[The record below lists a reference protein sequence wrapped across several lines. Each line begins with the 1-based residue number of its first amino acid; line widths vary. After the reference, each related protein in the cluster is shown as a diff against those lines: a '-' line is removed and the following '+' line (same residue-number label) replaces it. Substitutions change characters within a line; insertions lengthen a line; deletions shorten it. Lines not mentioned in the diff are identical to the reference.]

1 MKRYDIHIERVV
13 VGNGASYAK
22 TVPHENPYGGYVLY
36 ADVQSLQAERDEALS
51 DCELLRAICERRTA
65 ERDRLRSE
73 LKNMIRGYVLLLENG
88 RDRIVSLGGSC
99 DPLDVMEQG
108 DHYLH
113 HARRALE
120 GKKG

>member
-1 MKRYDIHIERVV
+1 MKRYGMD
-13 VGNGASYAK
+13 
-22 TVPHENPYGGYVLY
+22 PLNPGGLSEFTNGGYVLY
-36 ADVQSLQAERDEALS
+36 SDLQSLQAELAQFKAAYKD
-51 DCELLRAICERRTA
+51 ICEKFSEATV

-120 GKKG
+120 GEKG